1 MYNVWNYDPQKWPSV
16 NFGCIYVYLLETPVG
31 LCEMNSREAS
41 VGMEIQQSSMFMC
54 REHFG
59 VPEQN
64 TFSIIPKVPYK
75 VLRMNEQESGV
86 VSFDEYVRQKA
97 RTVPQH
103 RMKEFLESLS
113 KGPEVLQEFSQQG
126 GAATTTAMVYQQQ
139 DTNCVYADSTE
150 VAGSLLELACPVQVT
165 SAEISPHLS
174 VHQESE
180 QQLQVQVQIQEQ
192 QDQTVGQVLQVAAP
206 SQQDLQGIS
215 THFIQ
220 QGELTEEQQQQIQA
234 QLVAAVAGG
243 QQIQLQGMQHIQ
255 LPGGQQIQLQA
266 GQHIQLHD
274 GQHIQ
279 LQSGQQIQLPGG
291 QQIQLQGG
299 QQIQLHDGQQ
309 IQLQGGQQI
318 QLPGGQQIQ
327 LQSGQQI
334 QLPGGQQIQ
343 LQGGQQIQ
351 LPGGQQIQLQGG
363 QQIQLPGGQQI
374 QLQGG
379 QQIQLPGG
387 QQIQLHSGQQIQLQG
402 GQQIQLQGGQQIQL
416 QDGQQIQIRTIETSS
431 PSQQQ
436 DSARE
441 AERRSSTVSTV
452 LQPAKKRKVDVP
464 VSVSYAVPQGQQVA
478 TVVAIPQGQQQS
490 YVSLRPDLLTVDSAQ
505 LYSTTGTITGPTG
518 ETWTI
523 PVYST
528 PQQQGVTHI
537 TIPQDTYNSMQVSTT
552 NGKDKMSPSSSR
564 SADVQSPSTG
574 AQEEIVQTLF
584 PAQFMNGNIH
594 IPVAVQT
601 VGGSYNTTQSVHI
614 WDPNQQHGQGDDGQD
629 QQLHLQGHIETEAH
643 VEQPTEI
650 MVPISLKPEEGL
662 EVWRLWVKRKNAEL
676 NKQEK
681 TKLAPIGRRQPL
693 RFQEDLVSSAVAE
706 LNLGLSLMTQEARGS
721 EEEQFTSDVL
731 YYVFLCIQKYLSE
744 NGRVDDIFS
753 DPYYTR
759 FCGCLHKILDG
770 WRPSVHPLG
779 YVIPSHVTEEMLW
792 ECKQLGAHSPS
803 TLLTTLMYFNT
814 KHFQLMTAEQ
824 HMNVAF
830 SKVLRHTRKNPANA
844 KDKATSIRLL
854 KGQGPQSAGQKGT
867 DDMYD
872 EQIEDPENPL
882 RCPIKLYDFYL
893 FKCPQSAKGRNDAY
907 YMTPEPVVAPN
918 SPMWYSSQPLTSQ
931 QVEQVLARIIV
942 VREIQEIFGVVEGI
956 MS

>member
-1 MYNVWNYDPQKWPSV
+1 M
-16 NFGCIYVYLLETPVG
+16 
-31 LCEMNSREAS
+31 
-41 VGMEIQQSSMFMC
+41 
-54 REHFG
+54 
-59 VPEQN
+59 
-64 TFSIIPKVPYK
+64 
-75 VLRMNEQESGV
+75 

-103 RMKEFLESLS
+103 RMKEFLESLA

-139 DTNCVYADSTE
+139 GANCVYTDSTE
-150 VAGSLLELACPVQVT
+150 VAGSLLELACPVQVSST
-165 SAEISPHLS
+165 EMSPQLS
-174 VHQESE
+174 VHQGSE

-192 QDQTVGQVLQVAAP
+192 QGQTVGQVLQVASS

-215 THFIQ
+215 TAHLVQ
-220 QGELTEEQQQQIQA
+220 PGELTEEQQQQIQA

-243 QQIQLQGMQHIQ
+243 QQIQLSSGQQIQLQGTQHIQ

-266 GQHIQLHD
+266 
-274 GQHIQ
+274 
-279 LQSGQQIQLPGG
+279 
-291 QQIQLQGG
+291 
-299 QQIQLHDGQQ
+299 
-309 IQLQGGQQI
+309 
-318 QLPGGQQIQ
+318 
-327 LQSGQQI
+327 
-334 QLPGGQQIQ
+334 
-343 LQGGQQIQ
+343 
-351 LPGGQQIQLQGG
+351 
-363 QQIQLPGGQQI
+363 
-374 QLQGG
+374 
-379 QQIQLPGG
+379 
-387 QQIQLHSGQQIQLQG
+387 GQQIQLQG

-416 QDGQQIQIRTIETSS
+416 QGGQQIQLQGGQQIQIQTIEAMS

-436 DSARE
+436 ESPRE
-441 AERRSSTVSTV
+441 AERRPGTVATV

-464 VSVSYAVPQGQQVA
+464 LAVSYAVPQGQQVA
-478 TVVAIPQGQQQS
+478 TVLAIPQGQQQS

-537 TIPQDTYNSMQVSTT
+537 AIPQDTYSTVQVTTT
-552 NGKDKMSPSSSR
+552 NGKDKMSPSSSSR
-564 SADVQSPSTG
+564 SADVHSASAAT
-574 AQEEIVQTLF
+574 QEEIVQTLF

-601 VGGSYNTTQSVHI
+601 VGGAYNTTQSVHI
-614 WDPNQQHGQGDDGQD
+614 WDPNQQQSHGEEGQE
-629 QQLHLQGHIETEAH
+629 QQLHLQGQVETEAH
-643 VEQPTEI
+643 AEPPTEI
-650 MVPISLKPEEGL
+650 LVPVSLKPEEGL

-721 EEEQFTSDVL
+721 EEEQFAPDVL

-759 FCGCLHKILDG
+759 FCESLHKILYD
-770 WRPSVHPLG
+770 WKPSVHPLG

-792 ECKQLGAHSPS
+792 ECKQLGAHSPA

-814 KHFQLMTAEQ
+814 KYFRLITPEQ
-824 HMNVAF
+824 HMKVAF

-854 KGQGPQSAGQKGT
+854 KGQGPHSTGQKGP
-867 DDMYD
+867 DDMYE
-872 EQIEDPENPL
+872 EQIEDPDNPL

-893 FKCPQSAKGRNDAY
+893 FKCPQSVKGRNDAY

-931 QVEQVLARIIV
+931 QVELVLARIIV
-942 VREIQEIFGVVEGI
+942 VREIQEIIGAGPEN

>member
-1 MYNVWNYDPQKWPSV
+1 
-16 NFGCIYVYLLETPVG
+16 
-31 LCEMNSREAS
+31 
-41 VGMEIQQSSMFMC
+41 
-54 REHFG
+54 
-59 VPEQN
+59 
-64 TFSIIPKVPYK
+64 
-75 VLRMNEQESGV
+75 MNEQEGGV

-103 RMKEFLESLS
+103 RMKEFLDSLT
-113 KGPEVLQEFSQQG
+113 KGPEVLQEFTQQG
-126 GAATTTAMVYQQQ
+126 DAATTTVYHQQGA
-139 DTNCVYADSTE
+139 NCVYADSTE

-165 SAEISPHLS
+165 STEISPQM
-174 VHQESE
+174 HQGSE

-192 QDQTVGQVLQVAAP
+192 QGHTVGQVFQVTSP

-215 THFIQ
+215 TAQLVQ

-234 QLVAAVAGG
+234 QLVAAVTGG
-243 QQIQLQGMQHIQ
+243 QQIQLSSGEQIQFQGTQHIQ

-266 GQHIQLHD
+266 GQ
-274 GQHIQ
+274 
-279 LQSGQQIQLPGG
+279 
-291 QQIQLQGG
+291 
-299 QQIQLHDGQQ
+299 
-309 IQLQGGQQI
+309 
-318 QLPGGQQIQ
+318 QIQ

-334 QLPGGQQIQ
+334 QIQ
-343 LQGGQQIQ
+343 
-351 LPGGQQIQLQGG
+351 
-363 QQIQLPGGQQI
+363 
-374 QLQGG
+374 
-379 QQIQLPGG
+379 
-387 QQIQLHSGQQIQLQG
+387 
-402 GQQIQLQGGQQIQL
+402 
-416 QDGQQIQIRTIETSS
+416 TIEAMS
-431 PSQQQ
+431 PSLQQE
-436 DSARE
+436 SPRE
-441 AERRSSTVSTV
+441 VEKRPGTVATV

-464 VSVSYAVPQGQQVA
+464 LTVSYTVPQGQQMA
-478 TVVAIPQGQQQS
+478 TVLAIPQGQQQS

-537 TIPQDTYNSMQVSTT
+537 AIPQETYSTVQVTTT
-552 NGKDKMSPSSSR
+552 NGKDKMSTASR
-564 SADVQSPSTG
+564 SADVLPTSTTT
-574 AQEEIVQTLF
+574 QEEIVQTLF

-601 VGGSYNTTQSVHI
+601 VGGTYNTTQSVHI
-614 WDPNQQHGQGDDGQD
+614 WDPSQQQSHVEDGHQH
-629 QQLHLQGHIETEAH
+629 LHLQGQVEA
-643 VEQPTEI
+643 EADAEPPTEI
-650 MVPISLKPEEGL
+650 LVPISLKPEEGL
-662 EVWRLWVKRKNAEL
+662 EVWRLWASRKNSDM

-706 LNLGLSLMTQEARGS
+706 LNLGLALMTQEARGS
-721 EEEQFTSDVL
+721 EEEQFGPDVL

-759 FCGCLHKILDG
+759 FCESLYKILHD
-770 WRPSVHPLG
+770 WKPSIHPLG
-779 YVIPSHVTEEMLW
+779 YIIPSHVTEEMLW
-792 ECKQLGAHSPS
+792 ECKQLGAHSPA

-814 KHFQLMTAEQ
+814 KHFRLITPEQ
-824 HMNVAF
+824 HMKVAF

-854 KGQGPQSAGQKGT
+854 KVQGHHNAGQK
-867 DDMYD
+867 DEMYE

-893 FKCPQSAKGRNDAY
+893 FKCPQSVKGRNDAF

-918 SPMWYSSQPLTSQ
+918 SPMWYSSQPLSSQ
-931 QVEQVLARIIV
+931 QVEHVLARIIV
-942 VREIQEIFGVVEGI
+942 VREIQEIIGTSPENL
-956 MS
+956 S

>member
-1 MYNVWNYDPQKWPSV
+1 MVLPEKDGSSEVVV
-16 NFGCIYVYLLETPVG
+16 NISSPRWAVRLLAETQEQSAVRTERSRVVFSGPTNFRHCDIYISLDINTEEV
-31 LCEMNSREAS
+31 NS
-41 VGMEIQQSSMFMC
+41 
-54 REHFG
+54 H
-59 VPEQN
+59 
-64 TFSIIPKVPYK
+64 
-75 VLRMNEQESGV
+75 LRMNEQDSGV

-126 GAATTTAMVYQQQ
+126 GAPTTTAMVYQQQQ

-150 VAGSLLELACPVQVT
+150 VAGSLLELACPVQ
-165 SAEISPHLS
+165 
-174 VHQESE
+174 
-180 QQLQVQVQIQEQ
+180 IQEQ
-192 QDQTVGQVLQVAAP
+192 QGQTVGQVLQVASP

-215 THFIQ
+215 TAHFVQ

-243 QQIQLQGMQHIQ
+243 QQIQLQGTQHIQ

-266 GQHIQLHD
+266 GQHIQLQG

-279 LQSGQQIQLPGG
+279 LQDGQQIQLQGGQQIQLQGGQQIQLQGGQQIQLQGGQQIQLPGG

-299 QQIQLHDGQQ
+299 QHIQLPGGQQ
-309 IQLQGGQQI
+309 IQLQGGQHIQLPGGQQIQLPGGQQFQLQGGQQIQLQSGQQI

-343 LQGGQQIQ
+343 LQ
-351 LPGGQQIQLQGG
+351 
-363 QQIQLPGGQQI
+363 
-374 QLQGG
+374 
-379 QQIQLPGG
+379 
-387 QQIQLHSGQQIQLQG
+387 
-402 GQQIQLQGGQQIQL
+402 
-416 QDGQQIQIRTIETSS
+416 DGQQIQIQTIEAMS

-436 DSARE
+436 DSPRE
-441 AERRSSTVSTV
+441 AERRSATVSTV

-464 VSVSYAVPQGQQVA
+464 VAVSYAVPQGQQVA
-478 TVVAIPQGQQQS
+478 TVLAIPQGQQQS

-537 TIPQDTYNSMQVSTT
+537 AIPQEYSQMQVTTT
-552 NGKDKMSPSSSR
+552 NGKDKLSSSSSSR
-564 SADVQSPSTG
+564 SANLQSASAGT
-574 AQEEIVQTLF
+574 QEEIVQTLF

-601 VGGSYNTTQSVHI
+601 VGGTYNTAQSVHI
-614 WDPNQQHGQGDDGQD
+614 WDPNQQQNQGEEGQE
-629 QQLHLQGHIETEAH
+629 QQLHLQGHIETEGH
-643 VEQPTEI
+643 DEPPTEI
-650 MVPISLKPEEGL
+650 MVPICLKPEEGL
-662 EVWRLWVKRKNAEL
+662 EVWRLWVERKNAEL

-721 EEEQFTSDVL
+721 DEEQFTSDVL

-759 FCGCLHKILDG
+759 FCGCLHKILNG

-792 ECKQLGAHSPS
+792 ECKQLGAHSPA

-814 KHFQLMTAEQ
+814 KHFHLTTPEQ
-824 HMNVAF
+824 HMKVAF

-854 KGQGPQSAGQKGT
+854 KGQGPNSAAQKGAQYRT
-867 DDMYD
+867 DDMYE

-893 FKCPQSAKGRNDAY
+893 FKCPQSVKGRNDAY

-931 QVEQVLARIIV
+931 QVEHVLARIIV
-942 VREIQEIFGVVEGI
+942 VREIQEIIGVDI

>member
-1 MYNVWNYDPQKWPSV
+1 
-16 NFGCIYVYLLETPVG
+16 
-31 LCEMNSREAS
+31 MNRAGQ
-41 VGMEIQQSSMFMC
+41 V
-54 REHFG
+54 
-59 VPEQN
+59 
-64 TFSIIPKVPYK
+64 T
-75 VLRMNEQESGV
+75 MNEQDSGV

-103 RMKEFLESLS
+103 RMKEFLESLA

-126 GAATTTAMVYQQQ
+126 GATTTTAMVYQQQ
-139 DTNCVYADSTE
+139 GTNCVYTDSTE

-165 SAEISPHLS
+165 SAEISPQLS
-174 VHQESE
+174 VHQSSE

-192 QDQTVGQVLQVAAP
+192 QD
-206 SQQDLQGIS
+206 LQGIS
-215 THFIQ
+215 TAHLVP

-243 QQIQLQGMQHIQ
+243 QQIQLSS
-255 LPGGQQIQLQA
+255 GQQIQLQ
-266 GQHIQLHD
+266 GTQQIQLPD

-279 LQSGQQIQLPGG
+279 LEAGQQIQHIQLQGG

-299 QQIQLHDGQQ
+299 QH
-309 IQLQGGQQI
+309 IQLQGGQH
-318 QLPGGQQIQ
+318 
-327 LQSGQQI
+327 
-334 QLPGGQQIQ
+334 IQ
-343 LQGGQQIQ
+343 LQG
-351 LPGGQQIQLQGG
+351 
-363 QQIQLPGGQQI
+363 
-374 QLQGG
+374 
-379 QQIQLPGG
+379 
-387 QQIQLHSGQQIQLQG
+387 GQQIQLQG
-402 GQQIQLQGGQQIQL
+402 GQQIQLQGGQQIQ
-416 QDGQQIQIRTIETSS
+416 IQTIEAMS
-431 PSQQQ
+431 PSHQQ
-436 DSARE
+436 DSPRE
-441 AERRSSTVSTV
+441 TDRRSGTVSTV

-464 VSVSYAVPQGQQVA
+464 LAVSYAVPQGQQVA
-478 TVVAIPQGQQQS
+478 TVLAIPQGQQQS

-537 TIPQDTYNSMQVSTT
+537 AIPQESYSTVQVTT
-552 NGKDKMSPSSSR
+552 ANGKDKMSPSSSIR
-564 SADVQSPSTG
+564 SADVQSASTG
-574 AQEEIVQTLF
+574 TQEEIVQTLF

-601 VGGSYNTTQSVHI
+601 VDGTYNTTQSVHI
-614 WDPNQQHGQGDDGQD
+614 WDPNQQQSQGEEGQE
-629 QQLHLQGHIETEAH
+629 QQLHLQGQVETEAH
-643 VEQPTEI
+643 AEPPSEI
-650 MVPISLKPEEGL
+650 LVPVCLKPEEGL
-662 EVWRLWVKRKNAEL
+662 EVWRLWVKRKNLEL
-676 NKQEK
+676 SKQEK

-721 EEEQFTSDVL
+721 DEEQFSPDVL

-753 DPYYTR
+753 DPYYIR
-759 FCGCLHKILDG
+759 FCECLHKILDG
-770 WRPSVHPLG
+770 WRPSIHPLG

-792 ECKQLGAHSPS
+792 ECKQLGAHSPG

-814 KHFQLMTAEQ
+814 KFFRLITPEQ
-824 HMNVAF
+824 HMKVAF
-830 SKVLRHTRKNPANA
+830 SKVLRHTRKNPTNA

-854 KGQGPQSAGQKGT
+854 KGQSPHNAGQKGT
-867 DDMYD
+867 DDMYE

-893 FKCPQSAKGRNDAY
+893 FKCPQSVKGRNDAY

-918 SPMWYSSQPLTSQ
+918 SPMWYSSQPLLSQ
-931 QVEQVLARIIV
+931 QVEQMLARIIV
-942 VREIQEIFGVVEGI
+942 VREIQEIIGAGPENV
-956 MS
+956 S